1 MAGGQKDL
9 VFGFHAVTSA
19 LRMRPHEIYD
29 IWVDKS
35 RVDQRVQIV
44 LETARTRNI
53 PVHHV
58 GRSTLDKMADCD
70 RHQGIV
76 AKCQVSKGTPEK
88 ELIPFIE
95 QIEGPAFV
103 LVLDG
108 VQDPHNLGA
117 CLRSANAAG
126 VDAVLVPKDRAVGLT
141 ATVRKVASGAAETT
155 PVFQVTNLVRSLK
168 LLKDQGLWLIGLT
181 GESDSSIYQSE
192 LTGSVALVMGAEG
205 KGLRRLTRET
215 CDDLVHIPM
224 AGDVE
229 SLNVSVATGVCLY
242 EVVRQKSCQTSISR

>member
-1 MAGGQKDL
+1 MAGGQKDA
-9 VFGFHAVTSA
+9 VFGVHAVTSA

-35 RVDQRVQIV
+35 RVDQRVQLV

-58 GRSTLDKMADCD
+58 GRSTLDKMADND

-76 AKCQVSKGTPEK
+76 AKCQVSKGKPEK
-88 ELIPFIE
+88 DLMPFIK
-95 QIEGPAFV
+95 QIKGSPFV

-108 VQDPHNLGA
+108 IQDPHNLGA

-141 ATVRKVASGAAETT
+141 TTVRKVASGAAEIT
-155 PVFQVTNLVRSLK
+155 PVFQVTNLVRTLK
-168 LLKDQGLWLIGLT
+168 LLQDQGLWVIGLA
-181 GESDSSIYQSE
+181 GESSASIYDTE
-192 LTGSVALVMGAEG
+192 LTGPVALVMGAED

-215 CDDLVHIPM
+215 CDNLVHIPM
-224 AGDVE
+224 AGEVE
-229 SLNVSVATGVCLY
+229 SLNVSVATGICLY
-242 EVVRQKSCQTSISR
+242 EVLRQKKS